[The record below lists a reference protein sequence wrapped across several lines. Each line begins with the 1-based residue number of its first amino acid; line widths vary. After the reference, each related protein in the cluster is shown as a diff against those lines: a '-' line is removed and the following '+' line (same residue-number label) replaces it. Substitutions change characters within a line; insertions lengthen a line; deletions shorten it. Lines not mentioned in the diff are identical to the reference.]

1 MLEGM
6 TVDRWLHLWDTML
19 RQGLH
24 GCRGFPVVL
33 VTLHQIIKHTDTVL
47 LGLKERL
54 EMAGVKG
61 LYTPSAADMKKK
73 FKCARTFSAPLTAMT
88 AHSD

>member
-1 MLEGM
+1 MIEGM

-24 GCRGFPVVL
+24 GCRGVPVVL
-33 VTLHQIIKHTDTVL
+33 VSLHQIIKHTDTVL
-47 LGLKERL
+47 LGLKDRL

-61 LYTPSAADMKKK
+61 LYTPSEADMKKK
-73 FKCARTFSAPLTAMT
+73 FKYACITLTRLCAITTKYN
-88 AHSD
+88 